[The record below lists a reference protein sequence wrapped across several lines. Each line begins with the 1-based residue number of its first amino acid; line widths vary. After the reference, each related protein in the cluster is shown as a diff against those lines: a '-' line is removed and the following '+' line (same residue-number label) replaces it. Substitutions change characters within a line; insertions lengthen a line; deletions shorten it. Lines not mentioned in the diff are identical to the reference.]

1 MDTMGQQPAVSTA
14 ATEERAIPV
23 WGRID
28 HRLHVAVVH
37 TDKAVRHGLAWLLGH
52 DSRLHLMD
60 PVAGLAELQAAG
72 MRFDVCVLGLPETI
86 SADELTD
93 LIGRVPCVVWTSA
106 RHWRSRVAPWVWG
119 ARDVL
124 GEEVGRV
131 PLADTVWDAAHNPYE
146 MHPLLARAIL
156 AGVSASGVHASAA
169 LLDVLGHVAEGRR
182 VLPAL
187 SSAGAS
193 VAEYVADVTALR
205 AAFDRAGLG
214 VIPAGEA
221 DMPTADDDDD
231 GRNTGRMHAFEPS
244 GIPPEALML
253 SARVREVLRYY
264 ADGYDYEE
272 IGRILS
278 IGETTVKSHVLG
290 AMDKL
295 GITANR
301 TSEVRLLF
309 AMYVSGRHRKP
320 DLVRRRLD
328 NLRTAS

>member
-1 MDTMGQQPAVSTA
+1 MDTTGRQPAVSAAAAEEQTA
-14 ATEERAIPV
+14 PV

-37 TDKAVRHGLAWLLGH
+37 TDKAVRHGLAWLLDH
-52 DSRLHLMD
+52 DPRLHLMD
-60 PVAGLAELQAAG
+60 PVADLAELQTAG
-72 MRFDVCVLGLPETI
+72 LRFDVCVLGLPETV
-86 SADELTD
+86 SPDELTD
-93 LIGRVPCVVWTSA
+93 LICRVPCVVWTSA

-146 MHPLLARAIL
+146 LHPLLARAIL
-156 AGVSASGVHASAA
+156 AGASASAVHAPAG

-182 VLPAL
+182 VLSAL
-187 SSAGAS
+187 SSARAS
-193 VAEYVADVTALR
+193 VAEYVADITALR

-214 VIPAGEA
+214 VIPAGA
-221 DMPTADDDDD
+221 DDMPAADDD
-231 GRNTGRMHAFEPS
+231 GRNAGGTHAFEPS
-244 GIPPEALML
+244 GIPPEALVL

-272 IGRILS
+272 IGRMLS

-295 GITANR
+295 GITVNR

-328 NLRTAS
+328 NLRMAS